1 MRRLLLAL
9 SLLAGCGGEAGRLL
23 TDIEAGPGPS
33 ALKAE
38 TPAPTLRAASVPG
51 TEADL
56 WVPGEAPLARLV
68 LLPGLSED
76 GRRDPRLVP
85 LAQSLARA
93 RFLVLVPDLPAARRL
108 RADASDAAIVAAA
121 VDALPEGPGPAGLAA
136 ISYAA
141 GPALLAAAKPEVGAR
156 LAFVATL
163 GAYQDTAAVITWL
176 ATNSYRLPGEGWRQG
191 AASPAALW
199 GFLLAVA
206 ATLPDAGDRA
216 LLAAIARDRLS
227 GQDRPAL
234 AARLSPSGR
243 AVLALAETRDP
254 EMIARQI
261 SALPADMQATLE
273 ALTLTPARLA
283 GFRPCAILVHGEAD
297 PVIPWSESARLAALL
312 GPRAVLHVVPGLD
325 HIDPRGL
332 NLAGRLALLEAGR
345 DLLRARDGLDPCV
358 IRSRAAAP
366 PTPRAH
372 SALRAPCLSRSRSA
386 PTVPRRARRGHRPSA
401 RQSGCRAAGPSARCQ
416 PAPSRRARAA
426 SSRGS

>member
-38 TPAPTLRAASVPG
+38 TPAPTFRPASVPG

-56 WVPGEAPLARLV
+56 WVPGEPPLARLV

-121 VDALPEGPGPAGLAA
+121 IDALPEGPGPAGLAA

-141 GPALLAAAKPEVGAR
+141 GPALLAASRPEVGAR

-176 ATNSYRLPGEGWRQG
+176 ATNSHRLPGEPWRHG
-191 AASPAALW
+191 NASPAALW

-206 ATLPDAGDRA
+206 ATLPDGSDRA
-216 LLAAIARDRLS
+216 LLAAIARDRLA

-254 EMIARQI
+254 DAIPSKI
-261 SALPADMQATLE
+261 TALPDHMQATLE
-273 ALTLTPARLA
+273 ALTLNATRLA
-283 GFRPCAILVHGEAD
+283 GFSPCAILVHGEAD
-297 PVIPWSESARLAALL
+297 PVIPWTESARLAAQL
-312 GPRAVLHVVPGLD
+312 GSRAVLHVVPGLD

-332 NLAGRLALLEAGR
+332 DLTGRLALLAAGR
-345 DLLRARDGLDPCV
+345 DLLAARDGMDPCV
-358 IRSRAAAP
+358 RK
-366 PTPRAH
+366 
-372 SALRAPCLSRSRSA
+372 SRSA
-386 PTVPRRARRGHRPSA
+386 PSVPRRARRGHHPSA
-401 RQSGCRAAGPSARCQ
+401 RRSGCRAAGPSARSL

-426 SSRGS
+426 SSRCS

>member
-38 TPAPTLRAASVPG
+38 TPPPVLHTAHVPG

-56 WVPGEAPLARLV
+56 WVPGQAPLARLV

-121 VDALPEGPGPAGLAA
+121 IDALPEGPGPAGLAA

-141 GPALLAAAKPEVGAR
+141 GPALLAAARPEVGAR
-156 LAFVATL
+156 LSFVATL
-163 GAYQDTAAVITWL
+163 GAYQDTEAVITWL
-176 ATNSYRLPGEGWRQG
+176 ATNAYRLPGEAWRQG
-191 AASPAALW
+191 SASPAALW

-206 ATLPDAGDRA
+206 ATLPDGGDRA
-216 LLAAIARDRLS
+216 LLAAIARDRLT
-227 GQDRPAL
+227 GRDRPSL
-234 AARLSPSGR
+234 AARLSPPGR
-243 AVLALAETRDP
+243 AVLTLAETRDP
-254 EMIARQI
+254 DMIQSRI
-261 SALPADMQATLE
+261 NALPNDMQATLE
-273 ALTLTPARLA
+273 TLTLTPARLA

-312 GPRAVLHVVPGLD
+312 GERAVLHVVPGLD

-332 NLAGRLALLEAGR
+332 DLRGRLALLEAGR
-345 DLLRARDGLDPCV
+345 DLLAARDGNDPCV
-358 IRSRAAAP
+358 RRP
-366 PTPRAH
+366 
-372 SALRAPCLSRSRSA
+372 RSA
-386 PTVPRRARRGHRPSA
+386 PSVPRRARRGHRPSGP
-401 RQSGCRAAGPSARCQ
+401 RSGYPRAAPSAPSLPEQ
-416 PAPSRRARAA
+416 SRRARAA
-426 SSRGS
+426 SSRCS